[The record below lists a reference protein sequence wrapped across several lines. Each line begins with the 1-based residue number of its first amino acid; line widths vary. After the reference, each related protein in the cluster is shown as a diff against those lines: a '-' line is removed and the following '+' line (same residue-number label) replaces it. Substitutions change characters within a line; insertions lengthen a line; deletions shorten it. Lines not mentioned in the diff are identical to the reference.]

1 MKELVFDTGLVTFN
15 INGTCEVAFNP
26 TDSEF
31 VKRLFDAFDTLDK
44 KQDAYKAEIEKIG
57 DKKQIFEISRRRDE
71 EMREIIDGVF
81 DAPIS
86 EAVFGS
92 MNVYA
97 LANGLPVWCNLM
109 LAVMDEI
116 DTTFAKE
123 TKATDARIKKYTEK
137 YHRK

>member
-31 VKRLFDAFDTLDK
+31 VKRLFDAFDALDK
-44 KQDAYKAEIEKIG
+44 KQDSYKAEIEKIG
-57 DKKQIFEISRRRDE
+57 DNKQIFEIARRRDE
-71 EMREIIDGVF
+71 EMRSIIDGVF
-81 DAPIS
+81 ESHVS

-97 LANGLPVWCNLM
+97 LAGGLPVWANLFF
-109 LAVMDEI
+109 AVMDEI
-116 DTTFAKE
+116 DTAFAKE